1 MRLSTAWRPRTAG
14 RTERVPSLSY
24 WSGWGSALCKRRGVP
39 AIINRPGELI
49 GLCQSSP
56 VKGGHSQ
63 SHKQLTVSKSSP
75 LLSPV
80 LPLHLQTIKNYCN
93 GFIDTANMHVR
104 VEAVCILANT
114 AHNAEDCLAIEN
126 VISSQHGDCKCW
138 FSLLQLA
145 GAHISQ
151 QWNVVI

>member
-1 MRLSTAWRPRTAG
+1 MSIEPSEG
-14 RTERVPSLSY
+14 RTQPESQ
-24 WSGWGSALCKRRGVP
+24 
-39 AIINRPGELI
+39 AINGPYAIAAVL
-49 GLCQSSP
+49 
-56 VKGGHSQ
+56 
-63 SHKQLTVSKSSP
+63 SSP

-114 AHNAEDCLAIEN
+114 AHNAEDCLAIES
-126 VISSQHGDCKCW
+126 VISSKHGGCKWW

-145 GAHISQ
+145 GVPISQ
-151 QWNVVI
+151 Q